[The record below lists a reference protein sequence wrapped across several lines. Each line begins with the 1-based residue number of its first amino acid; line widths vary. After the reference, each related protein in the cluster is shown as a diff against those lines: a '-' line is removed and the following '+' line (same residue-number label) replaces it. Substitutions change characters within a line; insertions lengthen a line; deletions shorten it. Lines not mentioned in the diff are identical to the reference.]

1 MDKHHHPK
9 GLSYR
14 NIFGLLILLIGGGVA
29 YTSLKIQNLQ
39 EELSTLKEELRI
51 TERAHSQRLSELASI
66 TLSLKEKT
74 IGLSEGLNTTVENL
88 SAVRNKV
95 GGVEQAVGV
104 IGSTIGDLKKLAET
118 DEELLNKYSKVYFL
132 NENYTPLNV
141 VTISPEYTYSNTR
154 SEQFLREAWPFLKD
168 LLDAAKQDNVA
179 LYVKSGYRSFDEQKS
194 LKSFYSVTYGAGTAN
209 TFSADQGYSEHQLGT
224 TIDFITSGLDGKLEG
239 FDKTKAYEWLLDNAH
254 KYGFIVSYP
263 KGNGHYIFEP
273 WHFRFVGIKL
283 ATYLHITKKN
293 FYDLDQ
299 RDIDTYRIHMFD
311 R

>member
-1 MDKHHHPK
+1 MDKHHHSK

-39 EELSTLKEELRI
+39 EELSILKEELRI
-51 TERAHSQRLSELASI
+51 TERAHSQRLSDLAST
-66 TLSLKEKT
+66 TLSLNEKT
-74 IGLSEGLNTTVENL
+74 TGLSEGLNSTVENL

-104 IGSTIGDLKKLAET
+104 IGSTVGDLKKLAET

-141 VTISPEYTYSNTR
+141 VTVSPEYTYSNTR
-154 SEQFLREAWPFLKD
+154 NEQFLREAWPFLKD
-168 LLDAAKQDNVA
+168 LLDEAKQDGVA
-179 LYVKSGYRSFDEQKS
+179 LYIKSGYRSFDEQKS
-194 LKSFYSVTYGAGTAN
+194 LKSFYSVTYGEGTAN

-224 TIDFITSGLDGKLEG
+224 TIDFITSGLGGKLEG
-239 FDKTKAYEWLLDNAH
+239 FDKTKAYEWLLDNGY

-273 WHFRFVGIKL
+273 WHWRFVGIKL
-283 ATYLHITKKN
+283 ATYLHTTKKN